1 MKKFVLVAALV
12 LPALLL
18 SRLTGA
24 DDKPKASADNDK
36 PKVEALPPSPLDK
49 AFDKA
54 MTERNIVDN
63 LINNDLFKKA
73 VKAALKA
80 KQDQVQW
87 FKDHPNG
94 ASSTPAQAAR
104 EAFLK
109 ALQNETL
116 TDKDK

>member
-1 MKKFVLVAALV
+1 MKRFALVAALV

-24 DDKPKASADNDK
+24 DDKPKASADDK
-36 PKVEALPPSPLDK
+36 AQAGATAPSPLDK

-54 MTERNIVDN
+54 TTERNIVDN

-80 KQDQVQW
+80 KQDREQAM
-87 FKDHPNG
+87 KKTPIG
-94 ASSTPAQAAR
+94 PTPAQAAR
-104 EAFLK
+104 SAFLE
-109 ALQNETL
+109 ALQNEPI